1 MKYLITLI
9 TLLLSF
15 GIQAQNRVEIKT
27 PIFEV
32 VYDTVYQQPV
42 ILTYEVFCSPDA
54 PSYPRGGMDFKTVP
68 GTKTS
73 SATDYAGNVWDKG
86 HLAPANTFACS
97 KEWLIMTFS
106 YLNCAL
112 QHEGLNRGPWA
123 RLEAFER
130 DLRGLYDEV
139 NVHIEIYFSDEW
151 TDNSDPARIPSSFVK
166 TITWIEDNGKE
177 KSISFDFPNK
187 NPKGKSFWYFQI
199 K

>member
-1 MKYLITLI
+1 
-9 TLLLSF
+9 
-15 GIQAQNRVEIKT
+15 
-27 PIFEV
+27 
-32 VYDTVYQQPV
+32 
-42 ILTYEVFCSPDA
+42 
-54 PSYPRGGMDFKTVP
+54 
-68 GTKTS
+68 
-73 SATDYAGNVWDKG
+73 
-86 HLAPANTFACS
+86 
-97 KEWLIMTFS
+97 MTFS